1 MHTSETHPLPKD
13 IFESLMEKRAL
24 HCISI
29 YLPMDKKGKEQN
41 MHLAQASLKQS
52 INKVKVTLTEHQMHK
67 DEITNYLKPVVQ
79 LLDQVELWRNPSE
92 GLVIF
97 LDPEEGMRLYQV
109 PITFKAKTYVSSR
122 FYLNP
127 LLALYHNNG
136 RYYLLEL
143 SQDYIGLYKASRYGF
158 KDMNIE
164 DFAPNR
170 LEEAVGF
177 DHKPKMLQFRS
188 GQNVHGAGVFHGHGE
203 GKDDHRKELL
213 TFFKAVDE
221 GVKKAIADK
230 NAPLVLAC
238 VDYLFDLYK
247 QASTYPELYQENIGG
262 DPEFKVK
269 TSLHQASWDL
279 MEPHFAKPLAEKLTQ
294 FKELYHTQKTS
305 YEIDD
310 IINAALNGKV
320 DTLFIENDIDLFG
333 IYDYE
338 SNKVTIDDQQET
350 YNTSLTNLAA
360 LETFR
365 QGGQVYFLNSEEMPV
380 TGSSMNALF
389 RF

>member
-1 MHTSETHPLPKD
+1 
-13 IFESLMEKRAL
+13 MEKRAL

-67 DEITNYLKPVVQ
+67 DEIANYLKPVVQ

-109 PITFKAKTYVSSR
+109 PIAFKAKTYVSSR

-143 SQDYIGLYKASRYGF
+143 SQDYIRLYKASRYGF

-177 DHKPKMLQFRS
+177 DYKPKMLQFRS

-213 TFFKAVDE
+213 TFFKAVDQ
-221 GVKKAIADK
+221 GVKKAISDK
-230 NAPLVLAC
+230 SAPLVLAC

-247 QASTYPELYQENIGG
+247 QASTYTELYQENIGG

-305 YEIDD
+305 YEIDE

-333 IYDYE
+333 IYDIE

-365 QGGQVYFLNSEEMPV
+365 QGGQAYFLNSEEMPV